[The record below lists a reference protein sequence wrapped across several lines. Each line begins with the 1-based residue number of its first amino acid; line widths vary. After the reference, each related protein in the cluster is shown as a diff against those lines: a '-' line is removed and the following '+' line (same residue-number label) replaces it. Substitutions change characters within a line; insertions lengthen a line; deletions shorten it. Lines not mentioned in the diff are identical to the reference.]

1 MADEHGQNARLSRLV
16 CSLSG
21 WILFNSFPLSLVL
34 LFPLGLV
41 LHFLIVLLLLVLLPY
56 YLSVSSTSIYLC
68 PLAVLFYFSV
78 CLIFSFFLS
87 SSLTFLQVFS
97 CIYLNSIRV
106 FSE

>member
-56 YLSVSSTSIYLC
+56 YLSSLLLRFICVLLPFSPTSLFSWSSLSSC
-68 PLAVLFYFSV
+68 PLL
-78 CLIFSFFLS
+78 
-87 SSLTFLQVFS
+87 
-97 CIYLNSIRV
+97 
-106 FSE
+106 